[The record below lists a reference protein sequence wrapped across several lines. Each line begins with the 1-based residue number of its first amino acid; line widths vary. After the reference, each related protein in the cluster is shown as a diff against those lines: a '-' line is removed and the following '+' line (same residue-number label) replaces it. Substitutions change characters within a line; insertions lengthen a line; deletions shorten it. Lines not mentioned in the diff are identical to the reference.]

1 MTNAYLPPSDGVKRD
16 VKTGARTI
24 KVHPL
29 FLLLGVYYAF
39 TGELMLFLIS
49 TIVAVEHEL
58 AHAIA
63 AEKRG
68 FKLNRIVL
76 MPYGAVIDGDLSEC
90 PLQSE
95 IAVALAGPICNFL
108 TAAGFVALWWVCP
121 SSYPYTDTACY
132 ISFWTAVVNLLPAY
146 PLDGGRVLSAW
157 LHKRVGEKKAVRI
170 RRSVSLLISFAL
182 SAAFVALCFKRGFE
196 IGMLLFCVFLLIGAF
211 GSGGDARYEK
221 ISFSL
226 KSAFARGVEV
236 KRVAVLESCFVRRA
250 IGFLEKGKYLV
261 LEIYDEREEKRRE
274 IGQNELSDLFLLSSY
289 DSRFSDFL

>member
-1 MTNAYLPPSDGVKRD
+1 MKNAYLPPSDGVKRD
-16 VKTGARTI
+16 LKTGARTL

-39 TGELMLFLIS
+39 TGELLLFLVS
-49 TIVAVEHEL
+49 TIVALEHEL
-58 AHAIA
+58 AHAMA

-68 FKLNRIVL
+68 FKLNRVVL
-76 MPYGAVIDGDLSEC
+76 MPYGAVIDGDLSDC
-90 PLQSE
+90 PLKSE
-95 IAVALAGPICNFL
+95 IAVAIAGPLCNFL
-108 TAAGFVALWWVCP
+108 TAAGFVALWWLFP
-121 SSYPYTDTACY
+121 ASYPYTDTACY

-157 LHKRVGEKKAVRI
+157 LYKSVGEKKAVRI
-170 RRSVSLLISFAL
+170 RRGVSLLISMFL
-182 SAAFVALCFKRGFE
+182 SLAFVALWVNRGFE

-226 KSAFARGVEV
+226 KDAFDRGVEV

-250 IGFLEKGKYLV
+250 IGFLEKGKYLILDV
-261 LEIYDEREEKRRE
+261 YSEKEEKRCE
-274 IGQNELSDLFLLSSY
+274 IGQNELSDLFLRSSY
-289 DSRFSDFL
+289 DSRFADFL